1 MIRFPIQRLLS
12 SFHTFCLSLCLLL
25 LFQHQSKGMA
35 STQGQDVVLCQLC
48 TNPVEHHCNLCHVNL
63 SALPALLRTWRI
75 KHIGTKLWFIN
86 RKEGHVLPSA
96 THTRKPDVKCTAENA
111 VNQLVHCVLQQ
122 HTKTRFY

>member
-63 SALPALLRTWRI
+63 SALSALLRTWRI

-86 RKEGHVLPSA
+86 RKEGHVLPECDP
-96 THTRKPDVKCTAENA
+96 HK
-111 VNQLVHCVLQQ
+111 
-122 HTKTRFY
+122 KTR